1 MESERIG
8 LVLGRALEL
17 RVKMSNCDSNDEES
31 DDSLLDIRD
40 ALQALEAQLSSLQAL
55 HQQQWYEKEAVLA
68 EIEFSQKKLLKSL
81 EEYEGKNLEVINEA
95 IAFVGET
102 VDDNND
108 LLLPPYPSRPSPAL
122 ASDCGYLSHFTSTH
136 KYPRDGLISNG
147 QTSTDK
153 NRMVHESRSP
163 LRGIKLLLGA
173 AAKATFTVVGVIC
186 ILSLA
191 GFEPRLRKRNN
202 NQVNIWGLL
211 PQQGDNSENKLTVE
225 CPAGRIPV
233 IEDGEVRCL
242 VKERVEVPF
251 GSVVA
256 TPDVNYGCG

>member
-1 MESERIG
+1 MQNEYQTTKKVMIAFGHMMRF
-8 LVLGRALEL
+8 
-17 RVKMSNCDSNDEES
+17 
-31 DDSLLDIRD
+31 
-40 ALQALEAQLSSLQAL
+40 QALEAQLSSLQQPPYRYIGTVRL
-55 HQQQWYEKEAVLA
+55 CTSSNGMRKEVVLA
-68 EIEFSQKKLLKSL
+68 EINQSKEVAQVASYMKW
-81 EEYEGKNLEVINEA
+81 KNLEVINEA

>member
-108 LLLPPYPSRPSPAL
+108 LLLPYP
-122 ASDCGYLSHFTSTH
+122 
-136 KYPRDGLISNG
+136 
-147 QTSTDK
+147 
-153 NRMVHESRSP
+153 V
-163 LRGIKLLLGA
+163 
-173 AAKATFTVVGVIC
+173 
-186 ILSLA
+186 
-191 GFEPRLRKRNN
+191 
-202 NQVNIWGLL
+202 
-211 PQQGDNSENKLTVE
+211 
-225 CPAGRIPV
+225 
-233 IEDGEVRCL
+233 
-242 VKERVEVPF
+242 
-251 GSVVA
+251 
-256 TPDVNYGCG
+256 